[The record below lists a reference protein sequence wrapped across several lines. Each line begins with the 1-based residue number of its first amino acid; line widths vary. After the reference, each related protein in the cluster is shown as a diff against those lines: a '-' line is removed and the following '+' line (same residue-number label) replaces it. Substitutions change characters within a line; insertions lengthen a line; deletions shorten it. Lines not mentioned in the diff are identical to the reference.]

1 MTATDVKRLYCE
13 CYAVAIMSIRTTGS
27 DKLAEMFS
35 VIPGTLFCA
44 SFKYGN
50 GVYTFVLNDVKVT
63 AEIADRFNVTVKI
76 GKSDCMTNDASDLI
90 DLLYDYGTY
99 PISEDMCTV
108 DYIRTWRT
116 LLRAV
121 SYTAAARLVVDRIDA
136 FLKKC

>member
-13 CYAVAIMSIRTTGS
+13 CYAVAIMSIRITGS

-44 SFKYGN
+44 SFKYDN
-50 GVYTFVLNDVKVT
+50 GVYTFVLNDVNVT

-76 GKSDCMTNDASDLI
+76 GKSACTTNDASDLI

-99 PISEDMCTV
+99 PISEDMCSV

-116 LLRAV
+116 LLCAMP
-121 SYTAAARLVVDRIDA
+121 YTVDARKVVDRLDA